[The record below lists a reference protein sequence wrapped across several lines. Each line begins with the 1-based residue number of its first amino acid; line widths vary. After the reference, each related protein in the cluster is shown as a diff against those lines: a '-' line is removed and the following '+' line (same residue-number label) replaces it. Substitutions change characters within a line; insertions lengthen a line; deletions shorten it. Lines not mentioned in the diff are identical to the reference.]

1 MALVAIIL
9 MMFEATVYL
18 AYYKDIIF
26 AIITLLNYIGMYLNS
41 EEKPELEYFI
51 KVLTSFISII
61 SVFIVVTVLHDFDK
75 CFYRQYS
82 KFYVKYRQNRIMML
96 NTPKKKNTK

>member
-1 MALVAIIL
+1 MFFNFDDITAQNLEKSMTLVAVIL

-26 AIITLLNYIGMYLNS
+26 AMITLLNYIGMYLNT
-41 EEKPELEYFI
+41 EDRHDLEYFI
-51 KVLTSFISII
+51 KVLISFISII
-61 SVFIVVTVLHDFDK
+61 SVFIAVTFMHDFDK

-82 KFYVKYRQNRIMML
+82 KFYGKYR
-96 NTPKKKNTK
+96 